1 MSERT
6 VIEWTEA
13 TWSPITG
20 CSVISSGCKHCY
32 AMKLAGTRLQHH
44 SSRAG
49 LTVDTKAGPVWTGE
63 VRFNEKWLMQ
73 PISWQRPRMI
83 FVCAHADLF
92 HPAVPDE
99 WIDRVF
105 GVMWACL
112 YGRNGAAGHVFQI
125 LTKRPERMRA
135 YLHQDRLER
144 WANAAIHYGGGCD
157 PDGLYDQT
165 MEKAK
170 RPHPRIWFGVSVED
184 QAAADERIPVLLQTP
199 AAVRW
204 ISAEPLLGHVDLC
217 ETFGMWWNKTM
228 GGFESSHSS
237 GFNRNP
243 NNLAEKA
250 VDWVVVG
257 GESGPKARPM
267 HPEWARSLRDQCAA
281 AGVPFLFKQWGEW
294 APRSDCYH
302 TFSDGSS
309 CADRDPGATKWPCIR
324 LTERGLNGHSL
335 SNSDGGD
342 DAYMQRIGKKEAGR
356 RLDGIEHNGYPGES
370 A

>member
-6 VIEWTEA
+6 AIEWTEA

-44 SSRAG
+44 PSRAG

-73 PISWQRPRMI
+73 PISWQRSRKI
-83 FVCAHADLF
+83 FVCAHSDLF

-99 WIDRVF
+99 WIDKVF
-105 GVMWACL
+105 AVMAL
-112 YGRNGAAGHVFQI
+112 AKQHTFQV
-125 LTKRPERMRA
+125 LTKRADRMLE
-135 YLHQDRLER
+135 YLR
-144 WANAAIHYGGGCD
+144 NGGGSCIRIGIRQQIEAMGY
-157 PDGLYDQT
+157 PDIGAVG
-165 MEKAK
+165 KAL
-170 RPHPRIWFGVSVED
+170 PNVWLGVSVED
-184 QAAADERIPVLLQTP
+184 QVAADERIPLLLQTP

-204 ISAEPLLGHVDLC
+204 ISAEPLLGSVDLAPAYLPC
-217 ETFGMWWNKTM
+217 PNSEYIIMDPETGGYECCSQCDYTGIGNEM
-228 GGFESSHSS
+228 GI
-237 GFNRNP
+237 
-243 NNLAEKA
+243 
-250 VDWVVVG
+250 DWVVVG

-356 RLDGIEHNGYPGES
+356 LLDGMQHDGYPGES